1 MLSNKHILNKIDEY
15 TQDNLLMR
23 KFLKNI
29 VNHENENSQYQRVY
43 KKLIEQAVKEQK
55 GDRL

>member
-1 MLSNKHILNKIDEY
+1 MN
-15 TQDNLLMR
+15 TR